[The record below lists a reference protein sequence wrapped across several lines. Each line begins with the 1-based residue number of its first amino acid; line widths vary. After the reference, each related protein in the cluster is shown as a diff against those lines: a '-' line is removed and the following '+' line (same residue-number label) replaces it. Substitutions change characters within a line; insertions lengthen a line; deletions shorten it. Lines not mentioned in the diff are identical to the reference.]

1 MIFLIFPFFSSF
13 VINWQTGPGKFD
25 DIIFQLNPQLE
36 KGIVVTNNRL
46 DDEWGKEESSKDVPL
61 KPGVPFQLVVGVS
74 SMGFETRLDGKE
86 WIQYKHKQ
94 DVSQAK
100 TLFFEGDLQPI
111 DIWIDTAQVRVLL

>member
-1 MIFLIFPFFSSF
+1 MFYFLFSSF

-46 DDEWGKEESSKDVPL
+46 DDEWGKEESSKDLPI
-61 KPGVPFQLVVGVS
+61 KPEVPFQLVVGVS

-86 WIQYKHKQ
+86 WVQYQHKQ
-94 DVSQAK
+94 DVNQAK
-100 TLFFEGDLQPI
+100 TLFFEGDFQPI
-111 DIWIDTAQVRVLL
+111 DIWIDTAQVSIF

>member
-86 WIQYKHKQ
+86 WVQYKHKQ

-100 TLFFEGDLQPI
+100 TLFFEGDLQPT
-111 DIWIDTAQVRVLL
+111 DIWIDTAQVRVL